1 MDVTYAVIC
10 PLCCCGTHVTWL
22 WAIYTIRPSTL
33 YFTVYRWRTEMSRLL
48 QISAIKVI
56 AFYVSNFVVVGPMVR
71 FHI

>member
-1 MDVTYAVIC
+1 MDVTCAETC
-10 PLCCCGTHVTWL
+10 PLCYCGTHVSWL
-22 WAIYTIRPSTL
+22 RAVFTIRPSTL

-56 AFYVSNFVVVGPMVR
+56 AFYVSNFVVVGPMAR

>member
-1 MDVTYAVIC
+1 MDVTCAETC
-10 PLCCCGTHVTWL
+10 LLCHCGTHVRWL
-22 WAIYTIRPSTL
+22 WAVSTIKPSTL

-56 AFYVSNFVVVGPMVR
+56 AFYVSNFVVVGPMAR